1 MSIKIIN
8 FDKKN
13 TELER
18 SVNPSRIRKLPINRP
33 KQNLETILNNISPKE
48 TNEEKKDDKKVLFN
62 DVVEIAQYEKPSELK
77 STQISLIKKPTV
89 VDILN
94 NRTPSPKRKQKEIT
108 EFFKKEIETL
118 DSKLGKRT
126 RSPSPI
132 RCSSPVKNYYKSNYD
147 TKKSPVKSTNSK
159 MRKVRIK
166 LDKNWFKERPFLIYN
181 EKTKKKVENKLK
193 ISKLPKEEA
202 VIIYSV
208 LGF

>member
-8 FDKKN
+8 FTGKEK
-13 TELER
+13 ELER
-18 SVNPSRIRKLPINRP
+18 STNPGKIRKLPINRP
-33 KQNLETILNNISPKE
+33 KVDIENILNKIGTSKE
-48 TNEEKKDDKKVLFN
+48 INEDKKVLFN
-62 DVVEIAQYEKPSELK
+62 DVVEIAQYEKPPELVRQQ
-77 STQISLIKKPTV
+77 SPLKKQETII
-89 VDILN
+89 DILN
-94 NRTPSPKRKQKEIT
+94 NKSRSPSPKIKQREIT
-108 EFFKKEIETL
+108 EYFKKEIETL

-147 TKKSPVKSTNSK
+147 TKKSPIKTVNSK
-159 MRKVRIK
+159 MRKVKIK
-166 LDKNWFKERPFLIYN
+166 LDKNWFKERSILIYN
-181 EKTKKKVENKLK
+181 EKTKKKIENKLK